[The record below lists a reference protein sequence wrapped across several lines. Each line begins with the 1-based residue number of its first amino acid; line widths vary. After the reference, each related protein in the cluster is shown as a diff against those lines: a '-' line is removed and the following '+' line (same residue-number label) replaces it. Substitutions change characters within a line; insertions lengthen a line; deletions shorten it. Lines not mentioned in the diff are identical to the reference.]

1 MPDTSPTESPDIRY
15 ALKGSDRVMTEL
27 PDERVTIKDVLRGR
41 ATKAELA
48 TQVKGGMAETSEA
61 VKVLMMNAQAALERV
76 LTENGVADATARTN
90 YIRAGKYA
98 AHNAI
103 ETQGGQYSLDGET
116 RVGDSLGKIMQP
128 IYKANEKDGKTY
140 ADFELYLLHHHNIDR
155 MAVGKPVFGDDVTAA
170 DSQTAIAELD
180 KEYPQFRKIAEKI
193 WKFNDN
199 NLQLSVD
206 SGMYSQ
212 EYADTLREMYPH
224 YVPTFREEYAT
235 RAAALMGKNN
245 VWVNNAKKAAKGSS
259 ARILPIDDMMAAQ
272 TIQKTTSAR
281 INSLLVEMLER
292 GDHDEFKVIATE
304 DAEIQID
311 DDTQV
316 TTYEDKAKGTHQVT
330 FYHDGKKVTAQVS
343 KLVYKGIEAFRP
355 SSSMSDNIA
364 VAVVQKLNS
373 LFKKGVTSWNPFFS
387 FFKNPIRDMQDAL
400 LYTRYSHREYLKNYN
415 RARQEIAHNGHY
427 WQEAKAAGITAAS
440 VYDYQKGIEYKQ
452 NGTGAKVKRFWGK
465 LESASNAIEMA
476 PRMAEYISA
485 REAGLSVQEALL
497 QAQDV
502 TTNFGR
508 GGTFAKKL
516 NSTVMPFLNPA
527 IQGFS
532 KMWRSYTGEN
542 GKKAWVNLIIRSL
555 ILGIGATAL
564 NDLLNG
570 DDEEYENLSDYVK
583 EQNYV
588 IALGGGDFLKIPKGR
603 VIGVFGNAFLRGK
616 RYAQGETDAWE
627 GYFDSVMSSVTPVEN
642 FTRTIFSPIT
652 DAQTNTTWYG
662 GAIESQKWNDTEPK
676 NRYDEST
683 SKIAIW
689 LGSVFNYSPLKIDY
703 LLEQYTGI
711 VGDLV
716 LPATSTQAESGIIT
730 QNMLVNSTTNSKWS
744 TKFYNALE
752 DYTYKKTAGDLQAKG
767 AVRYLNSINST
778 VSDMYNQKRTIQAD
792 KTLSNDE
799 KLTQT
804 KIIQAAINTLMQEAI
819 GNAEYIY
826 GEMGKYNLADDDV
839 FDQAYLDSI
848 SVVMGEEY
856 ALKSYNKDV
865 YEKATKI
872 NKLGIDYATY
882 YDFYFGVKNITSDKK
897 ADGSTV
903 AGSKKAKVINYV
915 MAQNLSTAQKLV
927 LIMAQ
932 GYSIADGDV
941 KGLTAKQA
949 KTTVAKYITSLNLT
963 REEKTELAEML
974 GFTVKNGKIYFN

>member
-1 MPDTSPTESPDIRY
+1 
-15 ALKGSDRVMTEL
+15 
-27 PDERVTIKDVLRGR
+27 
-41 ATKAELA
+41 
-48 TQVKGGMAETSEA
+48 
-61 VKVLMMNAQAALERV
+61 
-76 LTENGVADATARTN
+76 
-90 YIRAGKYA
+90 
-98 AHNAI
+98 
-103 ETQGGQYSLDGET
+103 
-116 RVGDSLGKIMQP
+116 
-128 IYKANEKDGKTY
+128 
-140 ADFELYLLHHHNIDR
+140 
-155 MAVGKPVFGDDVTAA
+155 
-170 DSQTAIAELD
+170 
-180 KEYPQFRKIAEKI
+180 
-193 WKFNDN
+193 
-199 NLQLSVD
+199 
-206 SGMYSQ
+206 
-212 EYADTLREMYPH
+212 
-224 YVPTFREEYAT
+224 
-235 RAAALMGKNN
+235 
-245 VWVNNAKKAAKGSS
+245 
-259 ARILPIDDMMAAQ
+259 
-272 TIQKTTSAR
+272 
-281 INSLLVEMLER
+281 
-292 GDHDEFKVIATE
+292 
-304 DAEIQID
+304 
-311 DDTQV
+311 
-316 TTYEDKAKGTHQVT
+316 
-330 FYHDGKKVTAQVS
+330 
-343 KLVYKGIEAFRP
+343 
-355 SSSMSDNIA
+355 
-364 VAVVQKLNS
+364 
-373 LFKKGVTSWNPFFS
+373 
-387 FFKNPIRDMQDAL
+387 
-400 LYTRYSHREYLKNYN
+400 
-415 RARQEIAHNGHY
+415 
-427 WQEAKAAGITAAS
+427 
-440 VYDYQKGIEYKQ
+440 
-452 NGTGAKVKRFWGK
+452 
-465 LESASNAIEMA
+465 MA

-542 GKKAWVNLIIRSL
+542 GKKAWVSLIIRSL

-627 GYFDSVMSSVTPVEN
+627 GYFDSVISSVTPVDN

-652 DAQTNTTWYG
+652 DVQTNTTWYG

-683 SKIAIW
+683 SKISIW
-689 LGSVFNYSPLKIDY
+689 LGSVFNYSPIKIDY

-711 VGDLV
+711 IGDLV
-716 LPATSTQAESGIIT
+716 LPATSTQAESGVIT

-778 VSDMYNQKRTIQAD
+778 ISDMYNQKRTIQAD

-826 GEMGKYNLADDDV
+826 GEMGKYDLSDDDV

-848 SVVMGEEY
+848 SLVMGEEY
-856 ALKSYNKDV
+856 ALKTYNKDV
-865 YEKATKI
+865 YEKAVKI
-872 NKLGIDYATY
+872 NKLGIGYATY
-882 YDFYFGVKNITSDKK
+882 YDFYFGIKNITSDKK

-915 MAQNLSTAQKLV
+915 MSQNLSTAQKLV

-932 GYSIADGDV
+932 GYTITDNDV

>member
-1 MPDTSPTESPDIRY
+1 MWRAYT
-15 ALKGSDRVMTEL
+15 G
-27 PDERVTIKDVLRGR
+27 KD
-41 ATKAELA
+41 
-48 TQVKGGMAETSEA
+48 
-61 VKVLMMNAQAALERV
+61 
-76 LTENGVADATARTN
+76 
-90 YIRAGKYA
+90 
-98 AHNAI
+98 
-103 ETQGGQYSLDGET
+103 
-116 RVGDSLGKIMQP
+116 
-128 IYKANEKDGKTY
+128 
-140 ADFELYLLHHHNIDR
+140 
-155 MAVGKPVFGDDVTAA
+155 
-170 DSQTAIAELD
+170 
-180 KEYPQFRKIAEKI
+180 
-193 WKFNDN
+193 
-199 NLQLSVD
+199 
-206 SGMYSQ
+206 
-212 EYADTLREMYPH
+212 
-224 YVPTFREEYAT
+224 
-235 RAAALMGKNN
+235 
-245 VWVNNAKKAAKGSS
+245 AAKS
-259 ARILPIDDMMAAQ
+259 
-272 TIQKTTSAR
+272 
-281 INSLLVEMLER
+281 
-292 GDHDEFKVIATE
+292 
-304 DAEIQID
+304 
-311 DDTQV
+311 
-316 TTYEDKAKGTHQVT
+316 
-330 FYHDGKKVTAQVS
+330 
-343 KLVYKGIEAFRP
+343 
-355 SSSMSDNIA
+355 
-364 VAVVQKLNS
+364 
-373 LFKKGVTSWNPFFS
+373 
-387 FFKNPIRDMQDAL
+387 
-400 LYTRYSHREYLKNYN
+400 
-415 RARQEIAHNGHY
+415 
-427 WQEAKAAGITAAS
+427 
-440 VYDYQKGIEYKQ
+440 
-452 NGTGAKVKRFWGK
+452 
-465 LESASNAIEMA
+465 
-476 PRMAEYISA
+476 
-485 REAGLSVQEALL
+485 
-497 QAQDV
+497 
-502 TTNFGR
+502 
-508 GGTFAKKL
+508 
-516 NSTVMPFLNPA
+516 
-527 IQGFS
+527 
-532 KMWRSYTGEN
+532 
-542 GKKAWVNLIIRSL
+542 WVNLIIRSL

-744 TKFYNALE
+744 TKFYSTLE

-767 AVRYLNSINST
+767 VVRYLTRVNGTI
-778 VSDMYNQKRTIQAD
+778 SDMYNQKRAIQSD
-792 KTLSNDE
+792 KTLSDKE

-804 KIIQAAINTLMQEAI
+804 RIIQAAINTLMQESI

-826 GEMGKYNLADDDV
+826 GEMGKYNLSDEDA
-839 FDQAYLDSI
+839 FDQAYLDCI

-903 AGSKKAKVINYV
+903 TGSKKAKVINYV

-932 GYSIADGDV
+932 GYTITDGDV

-963 REEKTELAEML
+963 REEKTEVAEML